1 MPDSSYS
8 DGAGALPRLA
18 GAPDEPDATRAA
30 AARARVLASRAA
42 LVRQADALLRTVS
55 VFALVGATFAGI
67 DVTWRALG
75 ARSPD
80 LGHCLAALALYSAS
94 AALLGCLAHLIL
106 ALEGTLHRRV
116 AARRPRL
123 ALALRALCA
132 GLAAAGLSSGT
143 AFWVFGGAR
152 VRTTDMAR
160 YGPWALLLGVG
171 VAAALLALLLSVAL
185 RRFASGRRFV
195 PALLALLFAVAAVL
209 VTQVDLRVYVALYAR
224 LHTMLEAVAVALL
237 LAAFSIVALWL
248 PRWGVRGVAVAALG
262 CLLALVAAS
271 GPRAWLERELRGVWV
286 EPIYAGR
293 LLSRAQSLE
302 SYLTDPAG
310 WRGSS
315 ASGIARLKED
325 YDIENTTL
333 DPLWNAPPPET
344 PAERAALAAM
354 RKNIARPNVAIF
366 YVDTLRYDVASDPKV
381 MPNVCAFMKNSVSFT
396 RAYAA
401 GSDTLRSLP
410 AITSGSL
417 LARPEGQNDFLEVA
431 RRRGWRRGL
440 VIPQSAH
447 EFLDKEA
454 PAFGFDERLSV
465 KDFAPV
471 RMDVWGYGADQPASE
486 RVVDRSLEWMKQNK
500 DEKFLLWSFH
510 FDLHNWRELSD
521 KRVAEIARTYDMP
534 EGAGMLRYAVVARG
548 IDAQFGRFLRGLDQL
563 GLADDTIVVFLSDH
577 GEGVGREGFWVHS
590 IFLWDVLLRVP
601 LGLRIPGIAP
611 RVVNTPVSL
620 VDLAPTLARW
630 FDPEVS
636 MRGYHGEDLLARLLP
651 GAPKRRRP
659 LLAHSGTHDS
669 ARRLGVIDP
678 AGTSKL
684 VVQLESGVPELYD
697 LSASDP
703 DWEDLADAQRT
714 RTLELLNQLVR
725 SPVFPRA
732 DEATSALQH

>member
-8 DGAGALPRLA
+8 DGARALPRLA
-18 GAPDEPDATRAA
+18 GAPEEPDSTRASATRDRAL
-30 AARARVLASRAA
+30 ARRAVLA
-42 LVRQADALLRTVS
+42 RQVDALLLTACICV
-55 VFALVGATFAGI
+55 LVGLAFAGI

-80 LGHCLAALALYSAS
+80 LGHCVAALALYSAA
-94 AALLGCLAHLIL
+94 AALAGCFAHVLIG
-106 ALEGTLHRRV
+106 LEDALHRRV
-116 AARRPRL
+116 AERRPRL
-123 ALALRALCA
+123 ALALRTLLA

-152 VRTTDMAR
+152 VRTTEMAR
-160 YGPWALLLGVG
+160 HGPWALMLGVG
-171 VAAALLALLLSVAL
+171 VGAALLALSLSVAL
-185 RRFASGRRFV
+185 RRFKSGRRAGPTLF
-195 PALLALLFAVAAVL
+195 ALLLAVAAVL

-224 LHTMLEAVAVALL
+224 LHTMLEVVAAVLL

-248 PRWGVRGVAVAALG
+248 PRWGVRAAAVAAFG
-262 CLLALVAAS
+262 CLLVLVAAS
-271 GPRAWLERELRGVWV
+271 GARAWMERELRGVWV

-325 YDIENTTL
+325 YDIESTTL
-333 DPLWNAPPPET
+333 DPIWNAAPPET

-354 RKNIARPNVAIF
+354 RRSIPQPNVAIF

-381 MPNVCAFMKNSVSFT
+381 MPNVSEFLRSSVSFT
-396 RAYAA
+396 RAYAT

-431 RRRGWRRGL
+431 RRRGWHRGL

-454 PAFGFDERLSV
+454 PAFGFDERLGV

-471 RMDVWGYGADQPASE
+471 RMDVWGYGADQPASD

-500 DEKFLLWSFH
+500 DKKFLLWSFH

-521 KRVAEIARTYDMP
+521 RRVAEMARTYDMP

-548 IDAQFGRFLRGLDQL
+548 IDAEFGRFLRGLDQL

-601 LGLRIPGIAP
+601 LALRVPGLAP
-611 RVVNTPVSL
+611 RVVDTPVSL

-630 FDPEVS
+630 FEPEVS

-714 RTLELLNQLVR
+714 RTLELLNHLVR